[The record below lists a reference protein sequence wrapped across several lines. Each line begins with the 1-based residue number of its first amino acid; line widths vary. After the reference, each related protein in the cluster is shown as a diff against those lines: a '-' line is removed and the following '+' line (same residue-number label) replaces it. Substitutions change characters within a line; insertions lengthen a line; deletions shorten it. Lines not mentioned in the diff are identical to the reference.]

1 MCEVGTKRKGNPYLL
16 CKIKQNTSINMNMN
30 INLKTNPHQHHR
42 PKSGFSSARD
52 LIAKNKLLQRDPALG
67 ELRARR
73 NTMCEKN
80 KNKNKNNKCKARL
93 IA

>member
-1 MCEVGTKRKGNPYLL
+1 MD
-16 CKIKQNTSINMNMN
+16 INMNMN
-30 INLKTNPHQHHR
+30 INMNTNRNTSEHQHHR

-73 NTMCEKN
+73 NTMCEKIKIKTKT
-80 KNKNKNNKCKARL
+80 KNARQDSSRKACFSCAIYL
-93 IA
+93 Q